1 MRLVVLAG
9 SAQEEEDQQ
18 GIAHL
23 LEHVV
28 FTGTRLFPGVDILNY
43 LTKQGLQPGAD
54 CNAHTHADKVRESA
68 RGGKIMFSEREREEI
83 QKERERKRSAVL
95 CCFVYNKFSG
105 FGLAC
110 CEPALVMY
118 LRKSRD
124 VINGVVWYRV

>member
-54 CNAHTHADKVRESA
+54 CNAHTHADKVREESA
-68 RGGKIMFSEREREEI
+68 RGGEIICSERERERDTER
-83 QKERERKRSAVL
+83 ERERKRSAVL
-95 CCFVYNKFSG
+95 RSHVG
-105 FGLAC
+105 
-110 CEPALVMY
+110 
-118 LRKSRD
+118 
-124 VINGVVWYRV
+124 GVNPR

>member
-54 CNAHTHADKVRESA
+54 CNAHTHADKVRERA
-68 RGGKIMFSEREREEI
+68 RGKDY
-83 QKERERKRSAVL
+83 V
-95 CCFVYNKFSG
+95 
-105 FGLAC
+105 
-110 CEPALVMY
+110 
-118 LRKSRD
+118 
-124 VINGVVWYRV
+124 